1 MSSENVPNLMTK
13 RHPGYALKRAQHAL
27 RTSMDR
33 ALRPLG
39 LTSPQYAVLSAIEL
53 DPGISSAALARAA
66 FVTAQTMQGIVA
78 NLERDG
84 LLERSADPSHGRILK
99 GELTKKGAKTLRQ
112 AHKCVR
118 RIEAITFGSLSSAEI
133 ANLTTQLT
141 ACAEALDREKA

>member
-1 MSSENVPNLMTK
+1 MSSATVLDLMAK

-78 NLERDG
+78 NLERAG
-84 LLERSADPSHGRILK
+84 LLERSTDPSHGRILRS
-99 GELTKKGAKTLRQ
+99 ELTKKGIKILRE
-112 AHKCVR
+112 AHAHVEE
-118 RIEAITFGSLSSAEI
+118 IESITFGSLSPAEI
-133 ANLTTQLT
+133 KTLTARLI
-141 ACAEALDREKA
+141 ACAEALDRN